1 MKPYREGRT
10 KVLVRPRVALATRPR
25 LLGVLEAAFPVSFVG
40 DDRQG
45 DAEAVIEIREH
56 GVPSTGPTG
65 AKVERPTLVLG
76 GNCHPGMAASE
87 VALSENDGVDR
98 RLRGITVLDP
108 LDGPLLTPLRD
119 SETVLATGTLGPVWT
134 RVSGPAPIDR
144 VGSSLPELGPAQALR
159 DLLAERPLV
168 LIALVQLL
176 RAATRTR
183 SFSEP
188 ALRATI
194 LFDDPNLRWR
204 SYGFIHYRQLLDHA
218 DTHGYHA
225 AMAMIPLD
233 GWRQHRATVEL
244 FRRRPDRLSL
254 VLHGNDHLALELMR
268 PADDAAAIAIAAQAL
283 RRATRFESRYDLRMD
298 RVMTPPH
305 GMCSAASAHALAAL
319 RYDAL
324 CAIHPLPWRERI
336 PAERPLAGW
345 GAAEFAAGCAVIP
358 RLPLNSPPSEIAMRA
373 FLGQPLVLYG
383 HHDDLAGG
391 LDLLAETAAQ
401 VNRLGDVRWASLGEI
416 AASNHATRLAD
427 GVLRVRP
434 YSHRLRINVPA
445 EAEQIAVDL
454 PRGTEQGHGGWT
466 SDRSPFAE
474 FGVPAPCEP
483 GVLEVSL
490 EPLSARDPASV
501 PAPGSKVWPVLR
513 RAATETRDRL
523 RPLLPAG
530 SA

>member
-1 MKPYREGRT
+1 MKPDREGRT

-25 LLGVLEAAFPVSFVG
+25 LLGALEAAFPVSFVA
-40 DDRQG
+40 DDRKG
-45 DAEAVIEIREH
+45 DAAAAVEIREH
-56 GVPSTGPTG
+56 GIPSAGPAG
-65 AKVERPTLVLG
+65 ARVERPTLVLG
-76 GNCHPGMAASE
+76 ASCHPGTAASE
-87 VALSENDGVDR
+87 VSLAEEEGVDR
-98 RLRGITVLDP
+98 RLRGTTVLDP
-108 LDGPLLTPLRD
+108 LDGPAPIPLRD
-119 SETVLATGTLGPVWT
+119 SETILATGPLGPVWT
-134 RVSGPAPIDR
+134 RVSSPAPVDR

-159 DLLAERPLV
+159 DLLAERPLA
-168 LIALVQLL
+168 LIALIQLL
-176 RAATRTR
+176 RAATRTGA
-183 SFSEP
+183 FSEP

-204 SYGFIHYRQLLDHA
+204 SYGFIRYRQLLDHA
-218 DTHGYHA
+218 DAHGYHA

-233 GWRQHRATVEL
+233 GWRQHRATVDL
-244 FRRRPDRLSL
+244 FRRRADRLSL

-268 PADDAAAIAIAAQAL
+268 PSDDAAAIAIAAQAL
-283 RRATRFESRYDLRMD
+283 RRAARFESRYGLRMD

-305 GMCSAASAHALAAL
+305 GMCSAASARALAAL

-345 GAAEFAAGCAVIP
+345 SPAEFAAGCAVIP
-358 RLPLNSPPSEIAMRA
+358 RLPLTSPPGEIAMRA
-373 FLGQPLVLYG
+373 FLGHPLVLYG

-391 LDLLAETAAQ
+391 LDLLAETAAR
-401 VNRLGDVRWASLGEI
+401 VNRLGEVRWSSLAEI

-434 YSHRLRINVPA
+434 YSHRLRIEVPA
-445 EAEQIAVDL
+445 EAERIAIDP
-454 PRGTEQGHGGWT
+454 PRGTEQGHSGWAG
-466 SDRSPFAE
+466 DRSPATGFGVAVPCE
-474 FGVPAPCEP
+474 PGELEVRLAPLGARDPAGVPAPGP
-483 GVLEVSL
+483 
-490 EPLSARDPASV
+490 R
-501 PAPGSKVWPVLR
+501 VWPVLR